1 MPGFTPIEIEVFLS
15 KKEDRLE
22 QGVFALIAMLVTHF
36 FQLTRLFLL
45 YYDDHFKIDMNV
57 YKKILKKK
65 ILKKAANGSFFA
77 SIIYSFNFDG
87 RKKFTDHMAGS
98 DQSGH

>member
-22 QGVFALIAMLVTHF
+22 QGVFALIAMLVAHF

-45 YYDDHFKIDMNV
+45 YYDDHYKIDMNV

-65 ILKKAANGSFFA
+65 DSKKSCQWQLFCINHLLF
-77 SIIYSFNFDG
+77 
-87 RKKFTDHMAGS
+87 
-98 DQSGH
+98 